1 MNEERLYN
9 PFQLQDTHS
18 TLSHYILQLQEEKE
32 RWEDDLHQ
40 QVFSINQAK
49 EIKLTEI
56 QRTYLMKVRN
66 KLAGEDKSIGLY
78 MTKIKYGWLDD
89 ILSSGI
95 YTEKDRKKLN
105 SLKKHYQG
113 SMPS

>member
-18 TLSHYILQLQEEKE
+18 TLSHYILQLQEERE
-32 RWEDDLHQ
+32 QWEDDLHQ
-40 QVFSINQAK
+40 QVFSINQTK
-49 EIKLTEI
+49 THQLTEI

-66 KLAGEDKSIGLY
+66 KLVGEDKSVGLY
-78 MTKIKYGWLDD
+78 KTKIKYGWLDT
-89 ILSSGI
+89 ILNSGV

-105 SLKKHYQG
+105 SLKEHYEH
-113 SMPS
+113 